1 MANEWTSRPLRD
13 CATWSSGGTPSK
25 GNPNYWNG
33 SIPWISAKSLTGFFI
48 SDSEDKVTEA
58 GSVNG
63 TRLVPANTI
72 LFIVRGMSLKSEFR
86 MGITTRPVTFNQDL
100 KALIAHDDILPAFL
114 AYSIKGRT
122 QEILGLVGE
131 AGHGTGVLPTDRI
144 QRLEISVPPLE
155 EQRAIVHVLGTLD
168 DKIELNRKQN
178 ETLEAM
184 ASALFKAWFVDFE
197 PVRAKQEGRWQRG
210 QSLPGLPAQLYD
222 LFPNRLVESELGVIP
237 EGWGIG
243 SLSDAVE
250 IIGGGTP
257 KTSVNEYWDG
267 EIPWFSVVDT
277 PASSDVFVV
286 KTEKSITQAGLDGS
300 SARLI
305 SKGTTI
311 ITARGTVGNLAIAG
325 CDMTFNQ
332 SCYALKGRNG
342 SGCYFVF
349 LSAQHMVEQLKAM
362 AHGSVFSTITR
373 QTFEAVRAV
382 LPPENVLQQFE
393 KISAGLLDP
402 ILGNVNESCSLSQ
415 LRDTLLPK
423 LISGELRVP
432 DAERIVGATV

>member
-13 CATWSSGGTPSK
+13 CATWFSGGTPSK

-332 SCYALKGRNG
+332 SCYALKGSNG